1 MRSVWAILVAV
12 VVLSGGCRDM
22 GNDLPVSPRT
32 VILAVLPDSGRSGDT
47 VTVAG
52 TGFGA
57 SRADGVV
64 RFGSVE
70 AVDYP
75 SWSDTAI
82 TLVIPADAPS
92 GTIAVVVGGE
102 QSNAIAFR
110 VLGAVVITRSFSLDV
125 LPILNDY
132 GCTGCHG
139 GSGGLFVGT
148 PGQLLQ
154 GGAHG
159 PAVIPGDA
167 DGSLLIQK
175 LAVTTPFGDRMPAGG
190 PYLPEPVTQ
199 IIKDWINE
207 GAHEN

>member
-1 MRSVWAILVAV
+1 MRLLWAVSVAV
-12 VVLSGGCRDM
+12 VVVAVGCHDM
-22 GNDLPVSPRT
+22 GNDLPVTPRT
-32 VILAVLPDSGRSGDT
+32 VLRAVLPDSGRAGDT

-52 TGFGA
+52 TGFGP
-57 SRADGVV
+57 SRGDGVV
-64 RFGSVE
+64 RFGPVD

-82 TLVIPADAPS
+82 TLVVPADAPS
-92 GTIAVVVGGE
+92 GSIAAVVGGQE
-102 QSNAIAFR
+102 SNAIAFR
-110 VLGAVVITRSFSLDV
+110 VLGAVVITRSFSADV

-139 GSGGLFVGT
+139 GSGGLFVGS

-175 LAVTTPFGDRMPAGG
+175 LAVTPPFGDRMPAGG
-190 PYLPEPVTQ
+190 PYLPEPVIQ